1 MPGFHMQMPPLSP
14 PLAADALAPYE
25 LLPAGVS
32 MVAPDGRFLAAN
44 AFYCRYV
51 GYSLDELQRMRV
63 ADITHPDDRA
73 RDALALASLM
83 AGEQGVYSV
92 QKRYLRRDGELL
104 WLSLSVRP
112 VLDGRGRPAYA
123 LAVVQDI
130 ADLKRTER
138 QLREHEARFR
148 TIADAMPQ
156 MVWTTRPDGFNDY
169 FNQQWYEF
177 TGVAPGTTDGEAWSV
192 VLHPDDR
199 ARAWAQWRHSLATGA
214 DYEIRYRL
222 RHRSGEY
229 RWVLGRA
236 LPVRDD
242 AGRILRWMGTCTD
255 IHAQKLAEDELRRSE
270 AHLYAVFEQSAAGVA
285 EADLDGHLLA
295 VNDRFCAITGRTR
308 DQLLGRRVLDFTH
321 AEDLPASMAAIER
334 LAHEAHVEL
343 DKRYVRPDGSAVWT
357 NVAASRIHPQGGSPS
372 MLTILFDISER
383 KRFEEALRS
392 ADRKKDE
399 FLAMLAHELRNPLA
413 PIGAAAALLQMGRL
427 DEQKTAHVSEV
438 ISRQVRHMTG
448 LVNDLLDVS
457 RVTRGIATLEMAPVD
472 ARTVVADAVDQVRP
486 LIEARRHALH
496 VQSCS
501 AAVPLL
507 GDPKRLV
514 QVLVNLLNNAA
525 KFTREGGRI
534 ALAMDVVDGHVQW
547 TVSDNGIGM
556 EPELVE
562 RAFELFAQAERTADR
577 SQGGLGIGLALV
589 KSLVEL
595 HQGTVSA
602 QSAGPGQGSLFTVR
616 LPLALQDREEAVPCD
631 DAPAAQDRG
640 LRLLVVDDNVDAA
653 TLLGMVLED
662 MGHEVMVEHDS
673 ARALQRAVL
682 ARPQVCLLDIGLPDI
697 DGNELARRLRT
708 QPETR
713 DAVLIAVTGYGQERD
728 REQSAA
734 AGFDHHFMKPVDPAQ
749 LAAVLAEVEADV
761 ALG

>member
-1 MPGFHMQMPPLSP
+1 
-14 PLAADALAPYE
+14 
-25 LLPAGVS
+25 
-32 MVAPDGRFLAAN
+32 
-44 AFYCRYV
+44 
-51 GYSLDELQRMRV
+51 
-63 ADITHPDDRA
+63 
-73 RDALALASLM
+73 
-83 AGEQGVYSV
+83 
-92 QKRYLRRDGELL
+92 
-104 WLSLSVRP
+104 
-112 VLDGRGRPAYA
+112 
-123 LAVVQDI
+123 
-130 ADLKRTER
+130 
-138 QLREHEARFR
+138 
-148 TIADAMPQ
+148 
-156 MVWTTRPDGFNDY
+156 
-169 FNQQWYEF
+169 
-177 TGVAPGTTDGEAWSV
+177 
-192 VLHPDDR
+192 
-199 ARAWAQWRHSLATGA
+199 
-214 DYEIRYRL
+214 
-222 RHRSGEY
+222 
-229 RWVLGRA
+229 
-236 LPVRDD
+236 VRDEV
-242 AGRILRWMGTCTD
+242 GRILRWMGTCTD
-255 IHAQKLAEDELRRSE
+255 IHDQKLAEDELRRSE
-270 AHLYAVFEQSAAGVA
+270 AHLYAVFQQSAAGVA